1 MGELSLGRGIA
12 SKDPVLG
19 MLNASRKGKGEAH
32 ERASPVASFWGH
44 CLRVEAASKK
54 NMYIEHRPWPWLEP
68 VSRL

>member
-19 MLNASRKGKGEAH
+19 MLNASRKGKRELMR
-32 ERASPVASFWGH
+32 EPVQWPHSGGH